1 MVDTVVIH
9 WRLEEMRI
17 GLEPRWVKVNK
28 PHSVKV
34 VALEYLVSCDPRDD
48 SSLEGAKGLEMGWG
62 TYHLGMLSAG
72 GSMMD

>member
-17 GLEPRWVKVNK
+17 GLEPRWVKVNES
-28 PHSVKV
+28 PSVKA

-48 SSLEGAKGLEMGWG
+48 SSLEGQRVSGWEG
-62 TYHLGMLSAG
+62 EHTMWEC
-72 GSMMD
+72 